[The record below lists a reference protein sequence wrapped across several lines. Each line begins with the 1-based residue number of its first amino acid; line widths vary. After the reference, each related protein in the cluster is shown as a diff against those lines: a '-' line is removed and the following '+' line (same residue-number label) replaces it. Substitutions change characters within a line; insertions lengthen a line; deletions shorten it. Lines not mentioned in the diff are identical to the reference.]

1 MATKDNINSLFNK
14 LRESINCNIKLEL
27 PKPIIEEPNTNNIG
41 KQIAYYRKQKGLTQI
56 QLAELLNVSKSC
68 INAYENR
75 ELRLVNV
82 EFLKRVFEVL
92 EINNK
97 IKLPQY
103 EEFILNNQSQKLKK
117 LLKENNLNYKQF
129 SKAINVDYSNV
140 KKWLKGQAIMSKIS
154 YNKIRKIY
162 EI

>member
-1 MATKDNINSLFNK
+1 MATKDSVNSLFNK
-14 LRESINCNIKLEL
+14 LRENINCNVKIEL
-27 PKPIIEEPNTNNIG
+27 PKPIIEEPNSNNIG
-41 KQIAYYRKQKGLTQI
+41 KQIAYYRKIKGLTQT
-56 QLAELLNVSKSC
+56 QLANLLNVSKSC

-75 ELRLVNV
+75 ELRLVNI

-97 IKLPQY
+97 IKLPRY

-117 LLKENNLNYKQF
+117 VLKENNLNYKQF
-129 SKAINVDYSNV
+129 SKTINVDYSNV
-140 KKWLKGQAIMSKIS
+140 KKWLNGQAIMSKTS

>member
-1 MATKDNINSLFNK
+1 M
-14 LRESINCNIKLEL
+14 EL

-56 QLAELLNVSKSC
+56 QLADKLHVSKSC

-75 ELRLVNV
+75 ELKLVNI

-117 LLKENNLNYKQF
+117 LLKENGLNYKQF
-129 SKAINVDYSNV
+129 SKTINVDYSNV
-140 KKWLKGQAIMSKIS
+140 KKWLKGQAIMSKTS
-154 YNKIRKIY
+154 YNKIRNIY

>member
-1 MATKDNINSLFNK
+1 MATKDNINRLFNK

-27 PKPIIEEPNTNNIG
+27 LKPIIEEPNTNDIG
-41 KQIAYYRKQKGLTQI
+41 EQIAYYRKQKGLTQT
-56 QLAELLNVSKSC
+56 QLANLLNVSKSC

-75 ELRLVNV
+75 ELKLVNV

-97 IKLPQY
+97 IKLPAY

-117 LLKENNLNYKQF
+117 LLKENNLNYKRF
-129 SKAINVDYSNV
+129 SKSINVDYSNV
-140 KKWLKGQAIMSKIS
+140 KKWLNGQAIMSKTS

>member
-14 LRESINCNIKLEL
+14 LRKYINCNIKLEL

-41 KQIAYYRKQKGLTQI
+41 EQIAYYRKQKGLTQT
-56 QLAELLNVSKSC
+56 QLADKLHVSKSC

-75 ELRLVNV
+75 EVRLVNI

-103 EEFILNNQSQKLKK
+103 EEFILNNQSHKLKK
-117 LLKENNLNYKQF
+117 LLKENGLNYKQF

-140 KKWLKGQAIMSKIS
+140 KKWLKGQAIMSKTS
-154 YNKIRKIY
+154 YNKIRNIY

>member
-1 MATKDNINSLFNK
+1 MATKNNINSLFNK
-14 LRESINCNIKLEL
+14 LRENINCNIKLEL
-27 PKPIIEEPNTNNIG
+27 PKLIIEKPNTNNIG
-41 KQIAYYRKQKGLTQI
+41 MQIAYYRKQKGLTQM
-56 QLAELLNVSKSC
+56 QLARLLNVSKSC
-68 INAYENR
+68 INAYENI
-75 ELRLVNV
+75 ELRLVNT

-97 IKLPQY
+97 IKLPRY

-140 KKWLKGQAIMSKIS
+140 KKRLNGQAIMSKTS
-154 YNKIRKIY
+154 YNKIKNIYKI
-162 EI
+162 